1 MTFGI
6 IVYEITV
13 WFSYHY
19 RFLLVV
25 NCHWLIEYVF
35 FLCWERK
42 RFTVGMCACV
52 LLVNVKC
59 RFVLKNMYGC
69 VRECW
74 ELCCCRLFLI
84 LTVCWLSVGWWV
96 EWTLVERSVLLSWCV
111 CAWVYYA
118 NVSVFQLQLPSYI
131 PFECRK
137 FWNYDAIT
145 VNDFVHGVSHRFL
158 ASTGNRVS
166 FPKFRMYQ

>member
-1 MTFGI
+1 MQFGI

-35 FLCWERK
+35 FWCWERK

-84 LTVCWLSVGWWV
+84 LTVCWVVSWV
-96 EWTLVERSVLLSWCV
+96 DSCRKECVVELVCV

-118 NVSVFQLQLPSYI
+118 NVSVFQLQFQLPSYI

-158 ASTGNRVS
+158 VSIGTRV
-166 FPKFRMYQ
+166 FP

>member
-1 MTFGI
+1 MTYWI
-6 IVYEITV
+6 RI
-13 WFSYHY
+13 
-19 RFLLVV
+19 
-25 NCHWLIEYVF
+25 

-69 VRECW
+69 VC
-74 ELCCCRLFLI
+74 
-84 LTVCWLSVGWWV
+84 VWV
-96 EWTLVERSVLLSWCV
+96 LGAVLLSVVSNSNCMLVVGWVVVSWVDSCRKECV
-111 CAWVYYA
+111 VEWCAWVYYA
-118 NVSVFQLQLPSYI
+118 NVSVFQLQPPSYI

-158 ASTGNRVS
+158 ASIGTRV
-166 FPKFRMYQ
+166 FP